1 MKILFSLLIAAVLCG
16 TLHAELDRKFSPP
29 LELDGKKA
37 LVLDEKYQ
45 FDPLRGATFI
55 FTGRYTPE
63 KIRRS
68 YNMAT
73 LFCKRGE
80 FLFGFRNRKLYFI
93 PANAGDGR
101 WNYTFFA
108 AGVSTDREIKPGD
121 DSLHQFV
128 ATVSRYV
135 EPAQGIDQTDV
146 KLYLDGALVAGR
158 RFDRFD
164 WKDTG
169 NPLLGCG
176 VLPGDDTFKDKIWN
190 FPGSVERLQVL
201 DRALTDDDIRNLVL
215 ADKRL
220 KPNFPV
226 PKKLTQ
232 SELAQLTP
240 AKDAKSEEKARL
252 SALLNAAKLGRIDW
266 KKAAADKHASVVLAD
281 GESAVTILDD
291 GKYAS
296 VTSFYDFKAGREL
309 LAWNNPFFEVSFFDQ
324 KRKEYILSGSA
335 DEVTRR
341 LSVKPYKQN
350 GAWHFAFEGENRKS
364 DKCPFQFRYTMKC
377 KYTDDRFEY
386 ELDVQSSAQGGRLQS
401 VKFPA
406 LRLNSFRNG
415 GDTLLIPCMSG
426 VEIKNA
432 SAVGATYN
440 ETYPCGRYAMQMGA
454 YYDAGGGVM
463 FAAEDP
469 RGRAKKP
476 AIAIGKEISEIA
488 FAWTVPFKKPLGPNR
503 FAPECSASLTLFRGD
518 WYDAGLAYR
527 ALLDRLQ
534 PPWWSKTVPNP
545 ECPKW
550 FRDNAI
556 WIGRW
561 QNYKD
566 YAKWLDYLDALAAWK
581 KYVGTPGQAVH
592 FYEWC
597 LHFTR
602 DWPHN
607 PANPDFV
614 DRTKAMQRAGYRV
627 VPYINGRIWE
637 DRDKRDEDYRFTKVG
652 LPATVKMIN
661 GKPSPEPYGNYMFY
675 VICPATATYEQEMLR
690 ECDNCVIHG
699 ADGVYIDQIGAA
711 RHHPCYALDHGHL
724 GSDPDT
730 WYMQGH
736 YKVFRKLREHWKRTA
751 PEAITFGEDIA
762 ETVVNTLD
770 GGLTWR
776 WTHEGQVPLFPL
788 VFAGRTQMA
797 GIDWDLGRS
806 KSSGRDIPAVPAKLT
821 FQLFSDCQ
829 LGWFSISYLRDP
841 RMREHLPLIKQ
852 YAHLRTAMLDFFNS
866 GMMARPPRFEK
877 PQVPVTRYWNKQCT
891 QTVSTEPLQSC
902 AWELDGVKAILVA
915 DTAEAPE
922 ENTLVTTVPKGTLHR
937 FYSDGR
943 RETQP
948 TAGGEVKL
956 PVALKYREFAAIVA
970 VPEGKDAAA
979 TLQRFDEAF
988 KIIAE
993 ANHEPGPWDENKDTK
1008 K

>member
-1 MKILFSLLIAAVLCG
+1 MKKLSLLLVSAVLCG
-16 TLHAELDRKFSPP
+16 ALFAEVDRKFAPP
-29 LELDGKKA
+29 LELDGKKV
-37 LVLDEKYQ
+37 LVLDEKYK

-55 FTGRYTPE
+55 FTGRYMPG
-63 KIRRS
+63 KIGRN

-80 FLFGFRNRKLYFI
+80 FLFGFRNRRLYFI
-93 PANAGDGR
+93 PSTAGNGS

-146 KLYLDGALVAGR
+146 KLYIDGALVAGR

-176 VLPGDDTFKDKIWN
+176 VLPGDDTFKENTWN
-190 FPGSVERLQVL
+190 FPGAVERLQVL

-220 KPNFPV
+220 TPNFPV
-226 PKKLTQ
+226 PKELTQ
-232 SELAQLTP
+232 GELAQLTP
-240 AKDAKSEEKARL
+240 AQDAKPAERAKL

-266 KKAAADKHASVVLAD
+266 KKAAVSVLED
-281 GESAVTILDD
+281 SESALVILDD
-291 GKYAS
+291 GEYAS

-309 LAWNNPFFEVSFFDQ
+309 LAWDNPFFAVSFFDK
-324 KRKEYILSGSA
+324 KRKEFDLSGSA
-335 DEVTRR
+335 AEVTRK
-341 LSVKPYKQN
+341 LAVKPYRKD
-350 GAWHFAFEGENRKS
+350 GAWHFAFAGENRKGE
-364 DKCPFQFRYTMKC
+364 KCPFKFRYTMKC
-377 KYTDDRFEY
+377 KYTNNRFEY
-386 ELDVQSSAQGGRLQS
+386 DLEVQSSARSGRLQA
-401 VKFPA
+401 VKFPL
-406 LRLNSFRNG
+406 LRFNSFRGG
-415 GDTLLIPCMSG
+415 GDTLLVPCMSG
-426 VEIKNA
+426 IEIKNA

-454 YYDAGGGVM
+454 YYDAKGGLM
-463 FAAEDP
+463 FATEDP

-476 AIAIGKEISEIA
+476 AIAIGKDISEVA
-488 FAWTVPFKKPLGPNR
+488 FSWTVPFKKHIGPNS
-503 FAPECSASLTLFRGD
+503 FEPKCSASLTLFRGD

-527 ALLDRLQ
+527 ALLGRLA
-534 PPWWSKTVPNP
+534 PPWWSKAIPNT

-566 YAKWLDYLDALAAWK
+566 YAKWLDDLDALAAWK
-581 KYVGTPGQAVH
+581 KYVGSPGQAVH

-614 DRTKAMQRAGYRV
+614 DRTKAMRKAGYRV

-637 DRDKRDEDYRFTKVG
+637 DRDKRDEDYRFTKFG
-652 LPATVKMIN
+652 LPAAVKMIN
-661 GKPSPEPYGNYMFY
+661 GKPSPEPYGTHMFY
-675 VICPATATYEQEMLR
+675 VICPATRTYEQEMLR
-690 ECDNCVIHG
+690 EADNCVIHG
-699 ADGVYIDQIGAA
+699 ADGAYLDQIGAA

-724 GSDPDT
+724 GSDPDA
-730 WYMQGH
+730 WHMQGH
-736 YKVFRKLREHWKRTA
+736 YKVFRKLKEHWKKTA
-751 PEAITFGEDIA
+751 PEAVTFGEDIA

-770 GGLTWR
+770 GGLVWR

-788 VFAGRTQMA
+788 VFSGRTQMA

-806 KSSGRDIPAVPAKLT
+806 HSRCRDVPAIPAKLT
-821 FQLFSDCQ
+821 WQLFCGVQ
-829 LGWFSISYLRDP
+829 LGWFSIGYLREP
-841 RMREHLPLIKQ
+841 KVREYLPLVKQ
-852 YAHLRTAMLDFFNS
+852 YAHLRTAMLDFFNA

-877 PQVPVTRYWNKQCT
+877 PQKPVTRYWNKQCT
-891 QTVSTEPLQSC
+891 QTVSTEPLQAC
-902 AWELDGVKAILVA
+902 AWELDGMKAILVA
-915 DTAEAPE
+915 DTDGKPA
-922 ENTLVTTVPKGTLHR
+922 ENTLVAAVPRGTLHI

-943 RETQP
+943 RESIATS
-948 TAGGEVKL
+948 GGGTKL
-956 PVALKYREFAAIVA
+956 PVRLKPKEFLAAVA
-970 VPEGKDAAA
+970 VPEGKDASAV
-979 TLQRFDEAF
+979 LKRFGEAF
-988 KIIAE
+988 VEIAK
-993 ANHEPGPWDENKDTK
+993 ANNEPGPWADK